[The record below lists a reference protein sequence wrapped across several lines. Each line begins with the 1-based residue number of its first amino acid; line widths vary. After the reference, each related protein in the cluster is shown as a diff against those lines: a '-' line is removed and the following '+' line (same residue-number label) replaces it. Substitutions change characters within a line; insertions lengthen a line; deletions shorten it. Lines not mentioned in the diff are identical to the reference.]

1 LSSDL
6 KFKLHSQPVP
16 DRHPPELFS
25 SLVQVDIHG
34 LSHKGLVRPNNE
46 DHFLVVRGGRALEAV
61 MGNLSPNIVSRRFDE
76 LFFGMAVADGLGGE
90 ASGEIAS
97 ERALEALLGMGLNTP
112 DWMLRL
118 GRPEIN
124 EVMWRMADRFI
135 RVHAALIHDSA
146 EDPSLQGMA
155 TTLTTALT
163 QGDDLIVTH
172 IGDSRVYLFRE
183 GELQQLTH
191 DHTLAQQL
199 IDGGGHA
206 PNDTLVKELRNVL
219 KQALGAKATE
229 CRPQVEHLKLK
240 DGDSLLLC
248 SDGLTDMVDDETIDQ
263 VLTHGSSAK
272 AMTEELLD
280 VALKNGGRDNI
291 TIIVSRYT
299 FPRMSEKP

>member
-6 KFKLHSQPVP
+6 KFKLHSQPVV
-16 DRHPPELFS
+16 DRHPPDLFT

-46 DHFLVVRGGRALEAV
+46 DHFLVLRGGRALEAI
-61 MGNLSPNIVSRRFDE
+61 MGNLSPNVVSRRFDE
-76 LFFGMAVADGLGGE
+76 MFYGMAVADGLGGE
-90 ASGEIAS
+90 VSGEIAS
-97 ERALEALLGMGLNTP
+97 ERALEALLGMVLNTP

-146 EDPSLQGMA
+146 DDPALQGMA
-155 TTLTTALT
+155 TTLTTAIT
-163 QGDDLIVTH
+163 SGDDLIVTH
-172 IGDSRVYLFRE
+172 IGDSRAYLFRE
-183 GELQQLTH
+183 GELQQLTR

-199 IDGGGHA
+199 IDDGGHS
-206 PNDTLVKELRNVL
+206 PSDTLVKELRNVL

-229 CRPQVEHLKLK
+229 CRPEVEHLKMK

-248 SDGLTDMVDDETIDQ
+248 TDGLTDMVDDETIDQ

-280 VALKNGGRDNI
+280 LALKNGGRDNI
-291 TIIVSRYT
+291 TIIVSRYSI
-299 FPRMSEKP
+299 PPNK